1 MQVTPSS
8 FTAKDALTSHGAQL
22 VVRERPSTVVV
33 QRVNGQQNKGA
44 DQRTVTASAGEEVEL
59 ECIVSGGN
67 PPAKISWLVGSKTIR
82 YE

>member
-33 QRVNGQQNKGA
+33 QRVNGQQNSGKGG

-82 YE
+82 

>member
-33 QRVNGQQNKGA
+33 QRVNNGQQNKGG

-67 PPAKISWLVGSKTIR
+67 PPAKISWLVGSKAIR
-82 YE
+82 